1 MQEKRQLIHFSA
13 LGIPHLYSLGKVE
26 LSAHTQQRLLR
37 HVHPDQFEVC
47 FHYDGH
53 QQYEVEGVQYT
64 TQSGDLFI
72 TRPNERH
79 GSGDCGEEKSK
90 LFYLIFE
97 LTPET
102 QQFMGLPAELSD
114 YIRDTL
120 CQLHC
125 RHIQGA
131 HTIHPLLQKVFELYD
146 QPDPFRAERIRG
158 IMVEF
163 FYQLTGY
170 IRRHPLP
177 GSMDGSIAIV
187 VRRISDAPGEAWT
200 DQNMAD
206 LSGLSLSYFK
216 RKFKQQ
222 TGFAPH
228 DYLLRMRVKTAKQL
242 LASSALTVTE
252 IAGLLGFSSSQ
263 HFAASFKLYEGKT
276 PTQYC
281 CFAKEQNGLHNGK
294 GRAARSRE

>member
-1 MQEKRQLIHFSA
+1 MPKTELQGKRQLIHFA
-13 LGIPHLYSLGKVE
+13 ELQIPHLHSLGKVE

-64 TQSGDLFI
+64 TKSGDLFI

-97 LTPET
+97 LTPAT
-102 QQFMGLPAELSD
+102 QQFMGLSSELSD

-120 CQLHC
+120 YQLPC
-125 RHIQGA
+125 RHIPGA
-131 HTIHPLLQKVFELYD
+131 HTIQPLLQKVFELYE

-158 IMVEF
+158 VMVEF
-163 FYQLTGY
+163 FYQLTCY

-177 GSMDGSIAIV
+177 DSMDDSIAAV
-187 VRRISDAPGEAWT
+187 VQRISATPGEAWT

-228 DYLLRMRVKTAKQL
+228 DYLLRIRIKTAKQL
-242 LASSALTVTE
+242 LANSGLSITE
-252 IAGLLGFSSSQ
+252 IAGILGFSSSQ
-263 HFAASFKLYEGKT
+263 HFAVSFKLYEGQT
-276 PTQYC
+276 PTQYRSS
-281 CFAKEQNGLHNGK
+281 AKEQNEREK
-294 GRAARSRE
+294 G